1 MARALDCIS
10 STDSDYIATEVSK
23 ASRREGGHP
32 KGSAKRLVDSI
43 PGKNHDG
50 IVCDTK
56 TNEWN
61 RRDRTKL
68 QQLAARRRSF
78 CRCCNIQRSLR
89 IVAEVP
95 ISLALPFGALPP
107 QTQRRTDPTCGRKKM
122 RSGRKWRRMVTRKA
136 SNMKKT

>member
-68 QQLAARRRSF
+68 QQLAPHRHGRTTV
-78 CRCCNIQRSLR
+78 
-89 IVAEVP
+89 VAEVP